1 MSILNKLAAL
11 TTVTSSTDVPR
22 VQMSEKE
29 IASCKAAIRRDNRG
43 LNVQPNRFDLSKPY
57 RVAINYKNDWHN
69 FGDFTS
75 ADVAAAVGTIV
86 SSAFFGEK
94 AKKGAFDLDKV
105 EADPN
110 FAVWMA
116 DPRNADVIARADDPE
131 QSHFMQQTMPTKA
144 VAQPF

>member
-57 RVAINYKNDWHN
+57 RVAINYKI
-69 FGDFTS
+69 GTTLVTS
-75 ADVAAAVGTIV
+75 IQ
-86 SSAFFGEK
+86 
-94 AKKGAFDLDKV
+94 L
-105 EADPN
+105 
-110 FAVWMA
+110 M
-116 DPRNADVIARADDPE
+116 
-131 QSHFMQQTMPTKA
+131 
-144 VAQPF
+144 